1 LASGANGSC
10 PFAVALLFGYP
21 SAHNFKISGQLSLEL
36 AATAS
41 LVAALHIQLSV
52 RYAISAVENLS
63 NRKERKDRKERTT
76 PKTLPLNSNAPLPP
90 NDQAQRRAGA
100 ATDVCVDL

>member
-1 LASGANGSC
+1 
-10 PFAVALLFGYP
+10 
-21 SAHNFKISGQLSLEL
+21 
-36 AATAS
+36 

-76 PKTLPLNSNAPLPP
+76 QKTLPLNSNAPLPP
-90 NDQAQRRAGA
+90 NYLLTAKFFGLSR
-100 ATDVCVDL
+100 

>member
-1 LASGANGSC
+1 
-10 PFAVALLFGYP
+10 
-21 SAHNFKISGQLSLEL
+21 
-36 AATAS
+36 
-41 LVAALHIQLSV
+41 V

-76 PKTLPLNSNAPLPP
+76 QKTLLLNSNAPLPP

-100 ATDVCVDL
+100 ATDVCIDL